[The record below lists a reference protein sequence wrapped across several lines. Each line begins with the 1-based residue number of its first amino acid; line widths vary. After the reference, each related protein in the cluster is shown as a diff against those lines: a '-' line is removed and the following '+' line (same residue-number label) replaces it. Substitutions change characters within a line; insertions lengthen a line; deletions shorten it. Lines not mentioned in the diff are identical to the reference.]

1 MFKHALLLA
10 FRNFR
15 RYTSSFL
22 INLIGLSTG
31 LFCAIMIYLWVHDEL
46 GVDKFHKNDDRLY
59 VVLKNATTPNGILT
73 FDETPGILADVLP
86 AEMPEVQYA
95 TAVISPQKENKK
107 GIFLIDNNNV
117 EATDLCVS
125 KDFFKVF
132 SFPLIQGDNNEVL
145 SGANDIVISDE
156 LAMKLFHTT
165 ENVVGKQ
172 VQWNRLQLSGPYI
185 VSGVFKKPPA
195 NSTLQFDVL
204 FNYRLFLEKNEKLTS
219 WKNGGPTTHLV
230 LKEGVDAKKFNSK
243 IAGYLQQ
250 KGGKETLFVQK
261 FSDRYLNGQYEN
273 GVPAGGRMGYVKLFS
288 IIAIFILVIA
298 CINFMNLSTA
308 RAFTRLKEVGIKK
321 VMGAGRGLLIMQY
334 IGESMLIAFI
344 SLLVAIIPLWLLLPK
359 FNEISGKHLTLTP
372 DGNLIIGVLAITI
385 ITGFIAGSYPALYIS
400 GFKPVKIFKGKV
412 SISLGELWVRKGLVM
427 FQFAISVILIVSVL
441 VVYKQIQ
448 LIQTKNLGY
457 SRDNVVYFARKE
469 MVSEN
474 KDDYK
479 EGGIK
484 QQENESLLQ
493 EIRNIPGV
501 VSAASF
507 RHNIAAGREGGTT
520 DIQWPGKRPDDNTEF
535 TDIAGGYDFIETM
548 GISMK
553 EGRSY
558 SRNYG
563 DEKTKVVFNEAAIA
577 AMGLTNPIGKTV
589 RIWGEEKQII
599 GVMKNFNFQSLY
611 ENIKPCFIELSA
623 RPNNVKFMVKIK
635 AGTERETL
643 ARLQRVYH
651 QYNIG
656 LPFEYRFLDDDYQA
670 LYISEK
676 RVEVLSG
683 YFAGVVIII
692 SCLGLFGLAA
702 FTVQKRY
709 KEIGIRK
716 VLGSTS
722 MSIIWLL
729 WGEFNKIIIIA
740 LLIALPAS
748 YFLMKN
754 WLDDFVYRINLS
766 VWYFLAAGILIL
778 VITWLTVGSQT
789 IRATRIKPAETLRS
803 E

>member
-1 MFKHALLLA
+1 MFRHALLLA

-15 RYTSSFL
+15 RYTGSFL

-31 LFCAIMIYLWVHDEL
+31 LFCAIMIYLWVNDEL
-46 GVDKFHKNDDRLY
+46 GFDKFHKNADRTY

-86 AEMPEVQYA
+86 TEMPEVQYA
-95 TAVISPQKENKK
+95 AAVISPQRENKK
-107 GIFLIDNNNV
+107 GIFTIDNNNV

-125 KDFFKVF
+125 KDFFKIF
-132 SFPLIQGDNNEVL
+132 TFPLVQGDPNDVL
-145 SGANDIVISDE
+145 TGVNDIVISDE

-165 ENVVGKQ
+165 DNVVGKQ
-172 VQWNRLQLSGPYI
+172 VQWNRVQMSGPYVI
-185 VSGVFKKPPA
+185 SGVFKKPPA

-204 FNYRLFLEKNEKLTS
+204 FNYKSFLDKNEKLTS
-219 WKNGGPTTHLV
+219 WKNGGPTTYIM
-230 LKEGVDAKKFNSK
+230 LKQGVDADKFNSK

-261 FSDRYLNGQYEN
+261 FSDRYLHGQYEN

-321 VMGAGRGLLIMQY
+321 VMGAGRGLLIAQY

-344 SLLVAIIPLWLLLPK
+344 SLLVAIIPLWLLLPS
-359 FNEISGKHLTLTP
+359 FNEISGKHLTLAP
-372 DGNLIIGVLAITI
+372 DSNLLIGVLAITL

-412 SISLGELWVRKGLVM
+412 SISFGELWVRKGLVM

-457 SRDNVVYFARKE
+457 NRDNVVYFDRKE
-469 MVSEN
+469 LISEN

-484 QQENESLLQ
+484 QQENESFLQ
-493 EIRNIPGV
+493 EVRNIPGV

-507 RHNIAAGREGGTT
+507 RHNIAAGRQGGTT
-520 DIQWPGKRPDDNTEF
+520 DVQWPGKRPDDNTEF
-535 TDIAGGYDFIETM
+535 TDIAGGYDFIQTM
-548 GISMK
+548 GITMK
-553 EGRSY
+553 EGRAY

-563 DEKTKVVFNEAAIA
+563 DERSKVVFNEAAIA

-599 GVMKNFNFQSLY
+599 GVMKDFHFQSLY
-611 ENIKPCFIELSA
+611 ENIKPCFIDLTM
-623 RPNNVKFMVKIK
+623 RPSGAKFMVKIK

-643 ARLQRVYH
+643 ARLQRVYR
-651 QYNIG
+651 QYNAG

-670 LYISEK
+670 LYVSEK

-683 YFAGVVIII
+683 YFAAVVIII

-729 WGEFNKIIIIA
+729 WGEFSRIIIIA

-748 YFLMKN
+748 YFIMKN

-789 IRATRIKPAETLRS
+789 IRATRIRPAETLRS